1 MGEAERRQRSKEF
14 GIQLAKLLVRRAEEA
29 RGEGDLDPRYVVLGA
44 AEYLGDRADFQ
55 IDPPLDLLHADA
67 ADRSN

>member
-14 GIQLAKLLVRRAEEA
+14 GIQLAKLLVTRAEEA
-29 RGEGDLDPRYVVLGA
+29 RAEADLDPRYVVLGA

-55 IDPPLDLLHADA
+55 IDPPLDLLNADA